1 MLTPS
6 ALGLASNTP
15 PPPATRPQHYL
26 TMLGA
31 TVLIPFLLV
40 PAMGGNGQ
48 GEGLQQARCCLGR
61 VGSTLSASGAA
72 S

>member
-1 MLTPS
+1 METHPPLTPHETS
-6 ALGLASNTP
+6 SL
-15 PPPATRPQHYL
+15 QHYL

-48 GEGLQQARCCLGR
+48 GECHLQRAHMAQSEN
-61 VGSTLSASGAA
+61 VTMSAFFRL
-72 S
+72 